1 MFKVKIFFIIIYFIL
16 TNSEVF
22 AQRLIL
28 GFNQRD
34 VGFYKT
40 NENSNSGSAGEQ
52 VDQCGYDD
60 VCLEHSQPANIS
72 PTIFTEFSPFYFGKT
87 NLGIHFGVTPYTVL
101 QTKLINF
108 PKDNESIK
116 MTIVS
121 GNFYTGLFYTW
132 GNKDLGKNGKWS
144 FRLGF
149 HGSYIDNYIFYDYLG
164 KTYQTR
170 FQDTGGGLFV
180 TWDWSD
186 FCFIMRYNQGDKFQK
201 LDDSIKDETNS
212 RIKIKTDDLEIIL
225 AYSYYFN

>member
-16 TNSEVF
+16 TNSEIF

-121 GNFYTGLFYTW
+121 GNFYTGLF
-132 GNKDLGKNGKWS
+132 
-144 FRLGF
+144 
-149 HGSYIDNYIFYDYLG
+149 
-164 KTYQTR
+164 
-170 FQDTGGGLFV
+170 
-180 TWDWSD
+180 
-186 FCFIMRYNQGDKFQK
+186 
-201 LDDSIKDETNS
+201 
-212 RIKIKTDDLEIIL
+212 
-225 AYSYYFN
+225 